1 MPFCPGKRE
10 TMILKMSKV
19 EILGERKNFK
29 RIVDLIYDMGVL
41 HIEDL
46 SDVIDNPEFGFSEM
60 EMEEDQLAE
69 KGQLEVLLG
78 KLKQIQL
85 LLPPSEER
93 KKEEVS
99 HEEPFDVKRFSEEWT
114 PKLDRLL
121 EEVGSLVKQRN
132 QAQEKLTIL
141 SKYEEVFE
149 VFSPLLEGF
158 ETMENHAI
166 VGLTIEKKYEDAV
179 MPILREELEKITGG
193 QFHLA
198 LKEVTPDVSAL
209 AILFHKN
216 YSKEVGSLL
225 NTTDI
230 HEIKMPSDLA
240 DRPFNEALSLLS
252 EMKAELPDNLKELEA
267 KIQDI
272 SANWYTPI
280 NELLRKVEDQLDIFK
295 VFLNFAQT
303 RHTFMMRGWIP
314 TKTLSTLK
322 NRLKEEVGETIVL
335 NVLTITEEEKENIPV
350 CVVHSPLI
358 RPFEKLMSIFPL
370 PKYNAIDP
378 TTLLAVGFPIFFGMM
393 LGDIAYGA
401 LFLGAALYLKFKY
414 RAKAIIQDVMY
425 ILILCSISSI
435 IFGFLYGE
443 LLGDFGEHFLGL
455 HPIWKERLQ
464 AMVPLLYLS
473 IGIGVFHVFLGLI
486 LGVVEAFRIR
496 SRKQGIAR
504 AATMGTICAI
514 FVLIAYLGNLLPKEF
529 FTTGVVLI
537 LVSIPLLIYAEGFVG
552 VLEIISVIGNILSY
566 ARLMAIGISSA
577 IIAMVANFFGGALG
591 NFVVAAIIVLLLHAL
606 NLALGIYSPTIQGLR
621 LHYVEFFKQFFRYG
635 GRQFTPFARGEGV
648 LKG

>member
-1 MPFCPGKRE
+1 
-10 TMILKMSKV
+10 MILEMSKV
-19 EILGERKNFK
+19 EIVGQHGDFK
-29 RIVDLIYDMGVL
+29 KVVDLIYDMGVL

-46 SDVIDNPEFGFSEM
+46 SDVIKNPELGFSEM
-60 EMEEDQLAE
+60 ELDEEQLRE

-78 KLKQIQL
+78 KLKQLQL

-93 KKEEVS
+93 KQESMVS
-99 HEEPFDVKRFSEEWT
+99 DEEPIDAERLSKKWAPE
-114 PKLDRLL
+114 LDGLL

-132 QAQEKLTIL
+132 EIQEKMTVI
-141 SKYEEVFE
+141 SRYEEVFE
-149 VFSPLLEGF
+149 VFTPLLEGF
-158 ETMENHAI
+158 ETMEDHTI
-166 VGLTIEKKYEDAV
+166 IGLTLEKRYEGTV
-179 MPILREELEKITGG
+179 MPLLRSELEKITGG
-193 QFHLA
+193 QFHLV
-198 LKEVTPDVSAL
+198 LKEVSQDASAVL
-209 AILFHKN
+209 LLFNKT
-216 YSKEVGSLL
+216 YGKEIGSLL

-230 HEIKMPSDLA
+230 HEIRMPSDLA
-240 DRPFNEALSLLS
+240 DRPFNEALNTLT
-252 EMKAELPDNLKELEA
+252 EMKTELPEKLRELEGQV
-267 KIQDI
+267 QDI
-272 SANWYTPI
+272 SGKWYAVI
-280 NELLRKVEDQLDIFK
+280 SGLLKRVEDQLNIYK

-303 RHTFMMRGWIP
+303 RYTFMMRGWIP
-314 TKTLSTLK
+314 TKYLSTLERRL
-322 NRLKEEVGETIVL
+322 NREVGEAIVVNL
-335 NVLTITEEEKENIPV
+335 PSMSHEDEEDIPV

-401 LFLGAALYLKFKY
+401 MFLAMALFLKSKY
-414 RAKAIIQDVMY
+414 RTKAIIQDAMH
-425 ILILCSISSI
+425 ILIACSISSI
-435 IFGFLYGE
+435 VFGFLYGE
-443 LLGDFGEHFLGL
+443 LFGDFGEHFLGL
-455 HPIWKERLQ
+455 RPLWRERLR

-486 LGVVEAFRIR
+486 LGVVESYRER
-496 SRKQGIAR
+496 SLKHGIAR
-504 AATMGTICAI
+504 VATIATICAI
-514 FVLIAYLGNLLPKEF
+514 FILISYLAKLLPRAF

-566 ARLMAIGISSA
+566 ARLMAIGLSSA

-621 LHYVEFFKQFFRYG
+621 LHYVEFYKQFFRYG
-635 GRQFTPFARGEGV
+635 GRKYVPFARIGSVVRE
-648 LKG
+648 